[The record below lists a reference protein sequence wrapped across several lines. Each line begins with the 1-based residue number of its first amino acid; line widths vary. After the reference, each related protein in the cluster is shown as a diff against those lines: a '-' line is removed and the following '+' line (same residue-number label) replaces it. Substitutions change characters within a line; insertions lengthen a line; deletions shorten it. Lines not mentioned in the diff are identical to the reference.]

1 MADTRMEIKHHAR
14 FEPPELPPVLMVETT
29 ASGWRGLTM
38 DGVVLNVE
46 SSNGHVAA
54 IPFGDRI
61 AVNRNGILVGYRAI
75 PQRESPGSID
85 RYLKS
90 FNIAR
95 RAAKNSEHLTNALIA
110 VETALSFAPTLAA
123 HYNRGMIL
131 LELGRWR
138 EGFADYKQATEH
150 EGSAFM
156 RPQYRDCIEF
166 GLKRWHGEDIS
177 GKRILLIHDHGFGD
191 SIMALR
197 YVPVL
202 KAMGADVMLWMPP
215 ELERLAAQCA
225 PVVSA
230 PVSADFFCPML
241 MLLEVLQQSP
251 ESIPSQP
258 YLEINPEL
266 VREWRARLNLSV
278 ADRLTGV
285 AWSPGV
291 VSEDDYP
298 RDIPLGL
305 LVKALPGV
313 RLISLQQQGKDEAA
327 SLGVE
332 HPSFEDFESCAAL
345 MACCDRVVSIDT
357 AAVHLAGALGHAD
370 VSLLLSHWASWRW
383 LAPLYPT
390 VKICR
395 QDAPGDWDSA
405 LAKLK

>member
-1 MADTRMEIKHHAR
+1 MEIDMDVKTQ
-14 FEPPELPPVLMVETT
+14 FDPPDLPPVLMVEAT
-29 ASGWRGLTM
+29 AKGWRGLTM

-46 SSNGHVAA
+46 SANGHAAA
-54 IPFGDRI
+54 IPFGGRI
-61 AVNRNGILVGYRAI
+61 AVNRNGIHVGYRAI
-75 PQRESPGSID
+75 PKTESPGVID
-85 RYLKS
+85 HYLRT
-90 FNIAR
+90 FDIAR
-95 RAAKNSEHLTNALIA
+95 RAAKGSEHLANALMS
-110 VETALSFAPTLAA
+110 VESAMAFAPTLAA

-138 EGFADYKQATEH
+138 DGFADYRHATER

-156 RPQYRDCIEF
+156 RPQHRDCIVF
-166 GLKRWHGEDIS
+166 GLQRWRGEDIS
-177 GKRILLIHDHGFGD
+177 GKRILLIHDHGYGD

-202 KAMGADVMLWMPP
+202 KAMGADVVLWMPP

-230 PVSADFFCPML
+230 PVAADFFCPLL

-251 ESIPSQP
+251 ESIPTQP

-266 VREWRARLNLSV
+266 VRQWRERLHLSV
-278 ADRLTGV
+278 GDHLTGV

-313 RLISLQQQGKDEAA
+313 RLISLQQQGKDDAI

-332 HPSFEDFESCAAL
+332 HHKFEDFESCAAL

-357 AAVHLAGALGHAD
+357 AAVHLAGALGHRN

-405 LAKLK
+405 LAKL